1 MKRFESA
8 SRLAIAVQRRCDDML
23 RYGEVLEDRE
33 YVKKNT
39 FCRDFTIKYEGN
51 RFAMKKRN
59 GLWVS
64 VRKCS
69 VEEV

>member
-1 MKRFESA
+1 MKRSESVN
-8 SRLAIAVQRRCDDML
+8 RLAIAVQRHCDDML
-23 RYGEVLEDRE
+23 KYGEVLEDRE
-33 YVKKNT
+33 YVEKGM
-39 FCRDFTIKYEGN
+39 FCRDFTIRYEGD

-64 VRKCS
+64 VRKCG